1 MPTRPS
7 PHPTEAEL
15 EALTVLWQ
23 RGPSTVREVHEALQ
37 ADRKTGLTTTLKTL
51 QVMMAKGLV
60 VRTDERPHR
69 YTPAKPQERTQIG
82 LLQDL
87 VRRAFDGSVHK
98 MMIRA
103 VEASEMTEDELGEIR
118 KVIDKL
124 RKQKRGAE

>member
-23 RGPSTVREVHEALQ
+23 RGPSTVRQVHETLQ

-60 VRTDERPHR
+60 VRSDGRPHR
-69 YTPAKPQERTQIG
+69 YTPAKPEERTQAG
-82 LLQDL
+82 LLTDL
-87 VRRAFDGSVHK
+87 VERAFDGSVRK
-98 MMIRA
+98 MLIRA
-103 VEASEMTEDELGEIR
+103 VEAGEMTEEELGEIR
-118 KVIDKL
+118 TVIDRL
-124 RKQKRGAE
+124 RQQKRGAK